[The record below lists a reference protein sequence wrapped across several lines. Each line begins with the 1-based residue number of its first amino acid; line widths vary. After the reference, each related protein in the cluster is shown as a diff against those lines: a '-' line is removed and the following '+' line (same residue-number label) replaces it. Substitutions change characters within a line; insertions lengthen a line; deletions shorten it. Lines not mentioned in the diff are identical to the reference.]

1 MLGVIGRFFRMVALA
16 VPAALVFGVAGAQE
30 FRALA
35 RLDAARSAVVDAGGG
50 AVEIRLGISQPIPFR
65 AYLLAAPPRLVLE
78 FSELDLA
85 GQGLGALDRAAA
97 VSALDWGVAEPGWTR
112 LTATL
117 AGPMAVV
124 EAWESTG
131 AAPEI
136 RLRLDPVAEADFV
149 TRAGAPVATRWQLP
163 EPAVV
168 AAPRRRQTGEV
179 PLVVALDPGHG
190 GLDPGAEAEGL
201 AEASLM
207 LGFARELKEALTRAG
222 MQAVLTRDEDVF
234 VPLEARMSRARAA
247 GADVFLSLH
256 ADALAEGEA
265 VGATVYLLATEASDG
280 AAARLAERHDRA
292 DLLAGVDLAGH
303 DDEVAMVLMELARA
317 ETQPRADGLAVALQA
332 AILGTGLK
340 MHRKPVQA
348 AAFSVLKSPDIPSL
362 LLELGFMSSAAD
374 RARLTDP
381 AWRADMA
388 GAIVAA
394 LQVWAIVDAAEA
406 RYLRQ

>member
-1 MLGVIGRFFRMVALA
+1 MIRHFLGVMALLLA
-16 VPAALVFGVAGAQE
+16 VVSAGAQE

-35 RLDAARSAVVDAGGG
+35 RLDAGRSTIVDTAGG
-50 AVEIRLGISQPIPFR
+50 VEITLGISQPIPFR

-85 GQGLGALDRAAA
+85 GVSLAPIDRSAA
-97 VSALDWGVAEPGWTR
+97 VSGMERGVADPGWTR

-117 AGPMAVV
+117 AGPMAVA

-131 AAPEI
+131 DAPEI
-136 RLRLDPVAEADFV
+136 RLRLVPIAAAEFMASL
-149 TRAGAPVATRWQLP
+149 AAPVATRWKLP

-168 AAPRRRQTGEV
+168 AAPRRRQTGEA

-190 GLDPGAEAEGL
+190 GLDPGAEVEGL
-201 AEASLM
+201 AEAQLM

-222 MQAVLTRDEDVF
+222 MQVVLTRSEDVF
-234 VPLEARMSRARAA
+234 VPLEERMSLARAA
-247 GADVFLSLH
+247 AADVFLSLH

-265 VGATVYLLATEASDG
+265 VGATVYLLADEASDE

-292 DLLAGVDLAGH
+292 DLLTGVDLAGH
-303 DDEVAMVLMELARA
+303 DDEVAMVLMDLARA
-317 ETQPRADGLAVALQA
+317 ETQPRAAGLAVSLQA
-332 AILGTGLK
+332 AILGAGQK
-340 MHRKPVQA
+340 MHSKPVQA

-362 LLELGFMSSAAD
+362 LLELGFMSSPAD

-381 AWRADMA
+381 AWRASMA

-394 LQVWAIVDAAEA
+394 LQAWAVVDAAEA

>member
-1 MLGVIGRFFRMVALA
+1 MIRQFFGVMALLLA
-16 VPAALVFGVAGAQE
+16 VVSAGAQE

-35 RLDAARSAVVDAGGG
+35 RLDAGRSAIVDTAGG
-50 AVEIRLGISQPIPFR
+50 VEITLGISQPIPFR

-85 GQGLGALDRAAA
+85 GVSLAPLDRAAA
-97 VSALDWGVAEPGWTR
+97 VSGVDWGMADPGWTR

-117 AGPMAVV
+117 AGPMAVA
-124 EAWESTG
+124 EAWEST
-131 AAPEI
+131 ADAPEI
-136 RLRLDPVAEADFV
+136 RLRLVPVAAAEFMASL
-149 TRAGAPVATRWQLP
+149 AAPVATRWQLP
-163 EPAVV
+163 APAVV
-168 AAPRRRQTGEV
+168 APPRRRQTGEA

-201 AEASLM
+201 AEAQLM

-222 MQAVLTRDEDVF
+222 MLAVLTRSEDVF
-234 VPLEARMSRARAA
+234 VPLEARMSLARAA
-247 GADVFLSLH
+247 GADVLLSLH

-265 VGATVYLLATEASDG
+265 VGATVYLLADEASDE

-303 DDEVAMVLMELARA
+303 DDEVARVLMDLARA
-317 ETQPRADGLAVALQA
+317 ETQPRAAGLAVAMQA
-332 AILGTGLK
+332 AILGAGMK

-362 LLELGFMSSAAD
+362 LLELGFMSSPAD

-381 AWRADMA
+381 AWRASMT

-394 LQVWAIVDAAEA
+394 LQAWAVVDAAEA